1 MINYSTPILLEIM
14 AFLVVG
20 VPLAGI
26 LLSASFVASDVAKAA
41 GSRKRRRRV
50 LRWQR
55 FLFKGR
61 YFVGGPQSSETRLMA
76 AVILWFVRGIVILS
90 LLLWLLRIL
99 ARLFWVG

>member
-14 AFLVVG
+14 AFLAVG

-26 LLSASFVASDVAKAA
+26 FLSTSFVAGDVAKAA
-41 GSRKRRRRV
+41 GSRQRRRRV

-55 FLFKGR
+55 TLFKGR
-61 YFVGGPQSSETRLMA
+61 YFIGGPQSPETRFIA
-76 AVILWFVRGIVILS
+76 AVILWFLRGIVILS
-90 LLLWLLRIL
+90 LLLWLIRIL